1 MIGLFSR
8 KKITKSLSRKLE
20 SRTYEVKMVTSAIA
34 NELPAEILKEIE
46 YWSKKER
53 TDTTAFIL
61 RLIDEGLH
69 EWKLHKALGMYKNQ
83 EISLWKAA
91 EIAGVSLAK
100 LLSELPKQKIIFQYD
115 LEELKEDLEY
125 ARSK

>member
-1 MIGLFSR
+1 MS
-8 KKITKSLSRKLE
+8 
-20 SRTYEVKMVTSAIA
+20 TSTIA
-34 NELPAEILKEIE
+34 NELPTEILKEIE

-61 RLIDEGLH
+61 RLIDEGLR

-83 EISLWKAA
+83 EISLWRAA
-91 EIAGVSLAK
+91 EIAGVSLAEM
-100 LLSELPKQKIIFQYD
+100 LSELPKQKIVFQYD

-125 ARSK
+125 ASSK

>member
-1 MIGLFSR
+1 M
-8 KKITKSLSRKLE
+8 
-20 SRTYEVKMVTSAIA
+20 KMPASAIT
-34 NELPAEILKEIE
+34 NELPTDILKEIE

-61 RLIDEGLH
+61 RLIDEGLR

-83 EISLWKAA
+83 EVSLWKAS
-91 EIAGVSLAK
+91 EIAGVSLAEI
-100 LLSELPKQKIIFQYD
+100 LSELPKQKIIFQYD
-115 LEELKEDLEY
+115 LEEMREDIEY

>member
-1 MIGLFSR
+1 M
-8 KKITKSLSRKLE
+8 
-20 SRTYEVKMVTSAIA
+20 KMPASAIKK
-34 NELPAEILKEIE
+34 ELPTDILKEIE

-61 RLIDEGLH
+61 RLIDEGLR

-83 EISLWKAA
+83 EVSLWKAS
-91 EIAGVSLAK
+91 EIAGVSLAEM
-100 LLSELPKQKIIFQYD
+100 LSELPKQKIIFQYD
-115 LEELKEDLEY
+115 LEELKEDMEY